1 MAKNEP
7 MIMPMDAL
15 QDAIRAKKT
24 PLALTIAPSLSY
36 IPPFLLTKNR
46 ESTDNETAAVAGAYY
61 DFCLAIMEKAADVVP
76 AVIFRPSAFEA
87 IGWRGNEVMHR
98 LMVKARE
105 LGCYII
111 SDAVKSDVSD
121 HTGFVKSAYLGSSE
135 LETYPCHSVTLNGY
149 VGSDGIK
156 PYIDYCIVNNK
167 TVFVVVKSA
176 NPSTREFQEL
186 ISGDRYTYTVIGDL
200 CQRHAKKSVGKWGFS
215 VVGAVFGPA
224 YSKNMAEIRKRY
236 PDTFFLIPE
245 FGGQGGKIFD
255 VAAAFNKYGHGALV
269 ACQADLPGAWQKYGK
284 DQHDFADIAMDEIN
298 RMKADIR
305 SMVQVL

>member
-7 MIMPMDAL
+7 MTMPMDTL
-15 QDAIRAKKT
+15 QDAIRSKKT
-24 PLALTIAPSLSY
+24 PLALTLAPSLSY

-46 ESTDNETAAVAGAYY
+46 ETADNETAAAAGAYY
-61 DFCLAIMEKAADVVP
+61 DFCLAIMEKAAETIPV
-76 AVIFRPSAFEA
+76 VIFRPSAFEA
-87 IGWRGNEVMHR
+87 IGWRGSEVMYR
-98 LMVKARE
+98 LMVKAKE
-105 LGCYII
+105 LGFYII
-111 SDAVKSDVSD
+111 CDAVKSDVSD
-121 HTGFVKSAYLGSSE
+121 HTGFIKSAYLGSSE
-135 LETYPCHSVTLNGY
+135 LETYPCDCVTLNGY
-149 VGSDGIK
+149 VGSDGFK
-156 PYIDYCIVNNK
+156 PYIDYCIANNR

-186 ISGDRYTYTVIGDL
+186 ITGDRYTYTVIGDL

-215 VVGAVFGPA
+215 VVGSVFGPA
-224 YSKNMAEIRKRY
+224 YSKNMTEIRKRY

-255 VAAAFNKYGHGALV
+255 VAAAFNKYGHGALI

-284 DQHDFADIAMDEIN
+284 DQREFADAAMDEVL